1 MAEGGVA
8 LRPTRRLM
16 GEAGPEAVIPLHRL
30 GDIGRRMGG
39 GGVTVNVGGINTGGS
54 MDPETV
60 GNMTKA
66 AVVRAM
72 REDGPFRGHVVRTSR
87 RSIRG

>member
-39 GGVTVNVGGINTGGS
+39 GGITVNIGGISGGG
-54 MDPETV
+54 DLDAETV
-60 GNMTKA
+60 GRMVGAATTKA
-66 AVVRAM
+66 L
-72 REDGPFRGHVVRTSR
+72 REDGAYRGQFKRVAR
-87 RSIRG
+87 RGL